1 MTFMFL
7 NLSVSPLSKQIPC
20 FLFKSLIKLLPYE
33 KMTKEPVMN
42 PLDLFNQ
49 VKEMIE
55 KKDFDAA
62 KKFVEDNKDKLGEYL
77 DQVKKL
83 VAGNEMASDAIDKI
97 KGLF

>member
-77 DQVKKL
+77 DQAKKL

>member
-1 MTFMFL
+1 MR
-7 NLSVSPLSKQIPC
+7 KRR
-20 FLFKSLIKLLPYE
+20 
-33 KMTKEPVMN
+33 EPDFTTYILGDPNMN

-62 KKFVEDNKDKLGEYL
+62 KKFVDDSKDNLGDYL
-77 DQVKKL
+77 EQAKGL
-83 VAGNEMASDAIDKI
+83 VSGNEMVSGALDKI

>member
-1 MTFMFL
+1 MG
-7 NLSVSPLSKQIPC
+7 SVQ
-20 FLFKSLIKLLPYE
+20 
-33 KMTKEPVMN
+33 N

-62 KKFVEDNKDKLGEYL
+62 KKFVEDNKDNLGDYL
-77 DQVKKL
+77 EQAKGL
-83 VAGNEMASDAIDKI
+83 LSGNEMVSGALDKI

>member
-77 DQVKKL
+77 DQAKKL
-83 VAGNEMASDAIDKI
+83 VAGNEMASGAIDKI

>member
-1 MTFMFL
+1 
-7 NLSVSPLSKQIPC
+7 
-20 FLFKSLIKLLPYE
+20 
-33 KMTKEPVMN
+33 MN

-62 KKFVEDNKDKLGEYL
+62 KKFVDDNKDNLGDYL
-77 DQVKKL
+77 EQAKGL
-83 VAGNEMASDAIDKI
+83 VSGNEMVSGALDKL

>member
-1 MTFMFL
+1 
-7 NLSVSPLSKQIPC
+7 
-20 FLFKSLIKLLPYE
+20 
-33 KMTKEPVMN
+33 MN

-62 KKFVEDNKDKLGEYL
+62 KKFVDDNKDNLGDYL
-77 DQVKKL
+77 EQAKGL
-83 VAGNEMASDAIDKI
+83 VSGNEMVSGALDKS

>member
-77 DQVKKL
+77 DQAKKL

-97 KGLF
+97 KGLC

>member
-1 MTFMFL
+1 
-7 NLSVSPLSKQIPC
+7 
-20 FLFKSLIKLLPYE
+20 
-33 KMTKEPVMN
+33 MN

-62 KKFVEDNKDKLGEYL
+62 KKFVEDNKDNLGDYL
-77 DQVKKL
+77 EQAKGL
-83 VAGNEMASDAIDKI
+83 VSGNEMVSGALEKL

>member
-1 MTFMFL
+1 
-7 NLSVSPLSKQIPC
+7 
-20 FLFKSLIKLLPYE
+20 
-33 KMTKEPVMN
+33 MN

-62 KKFVEDNKDKLGEYL
+62 KKFVDDNKDNLGDYL
-77 DQVKKL
+77 EQAEGL
-83 VAGNEMASDAIDKI
+83 VSGNEMVSGALDKI

>member
-1 MTFMFL
+1 
-7 NLSVSPLSKQIPC
+7 
-20 FLFKSLIKLLPYE
+20 
-33 KMTKEPVMN
+33 MN

-62 KKFVEDNKDKLGEYL
+62 KKFVDDSKDNLGDYL
-77 DQVKKL
+77 EQAKGIVS
-83 VAGNEMASDAIDKI
+83 GNEMVSGALDKI

>member
-1 MTFMFL
+1 MR
-7 NLSVSPLSKQIPC
+7 KRC
-20 FLFKSLIKLLPYE
+20 
-33 KMTKEPVMN
+33 EPDFTTYILGDTNMN

-62 KKFVEDNKDKLGEYL
+62 KKFVDDNKDNLGDYFE
-77 DQVKKL
+77 QAKGIVS
-83 VAGNEMASDAIDKI
+83 GNEMVSGALDKI

>member
-1 MTFMFL
+1 
-7 NLSVSPLSKQIPC
+7 
-20 FLFKSLIKLLPYE
+20 
-33 KMTKEPVMN
+33 MN

-62 KKFVEDNKDKLGEYL
+62 KKFVDDNNDNLGDYL
-77 DQVKKL
+77 EQAQGL
-83 VAGNEMASDAIDKI
+83 VSGNEMVSGALDKI